1 MKVSMIIP
9 AKGTSERLK
18 NKNLYKIN
26 GKTLVRMACEK
37 ALECK
42 NVHRVYLD
50 TESESIILDIQDL
63 LSKGLNLIR
72 RPSELANN
80 DISANDMMIYG
91 LHSIEETDLIIQTFA
106 TSPLITSKTID
117 NCIEKFIDSSGY
129 DSFFSVV
136 KMQEYFWNENS
147 EPINFDI
154 KKLPNSFEL
163 DKVYMETHGVY
174 GIYVDSL
181 IKNKTRVGKRP
192 LMLEIPKIESLDI
205 NDKDDLEL
213 IGAIYEKY

>member
-42 NVHRVYLD
+42 NVHKVYLD
-50 TESESIILDIQDL
+50 TESESIILDVQDL
-63 LSKGLNLIR
+63 FSQGLHLLK
-72 RPSELANN
+72 RPIELANN
-80 DISANDMMIYG
+80 DIGANDMMIYG
-91 LHSIEETDLIIQTFA
+91 LHSIDETDLLVQTFA

-117 NCIEKFIDSSGY
+117 NCIESFINSPKH
-129 DSFFSVV
+129 DSFFSVI
-136 KMQEYFWNENS
+136 KMQEYFWDKNNQ
-147 EPINFDI
+147 PMNFDI

-163 DKVYMETHGVY
+163 DEMFMETHGIY
-174 GIYVDSL
+174 GIYTNSL
-181 IKNKTRVGKRP
+181 IKQKTRVGKTP
-192 LMLEIPKIESLDI
+192 LMIEISKLESLDI
-205 NDKDDLEL
+205 NDEEDLEL
-213 IGAIYEKY
+213 IKAIYDRN